1 MTALLKAINY
11 CYWRP
16 LCSCSPF
23 SRFKAS
29 FYLTKTDTLL
39 CLHSRL
45 FSALQSG
52 SSMEVVTVACQGS
65 GTQDSVAVRSENKS
79 YSYKQLISSAWS
91 ISGLLCSG
99 DSNTSKASS
108 HESPSAT
115 TDGAQGVGHLRG
127 ARIGIVAKPSA
138 EFVAGIL
145 GTWLGGGVAVP
156 LALSY
161 PEAELLHVMN
171 DSDISMILSTEDHQQ
186 LMENLAT
193 KCAAQFSLIPPVA
206 SSSTQTSAGGHLQAG
221 EVDADRIFHRNGKQ
235 SSEDPALIVYTSGTT
250 GKPKGVVH
258 THKSISAQVQT
269 LAEAWEYSS
278 ADQFLHCLPLHH
290 ILLILYTFLQIL
302 FFKCDRSL
310 PFAIDLMVCLNGSL
324 TCNVHV
330 HGLFNAL
337 LAPLYA
343 GSTVEFMPKF
353 SVRGIWQRWREAYP
367 QNGIKADDSITVF
380 TGVPTMYTRLI
391 QAHEA
396 MDPELK
402 AASAYAAKQLRL
414 MMCGSSALPVPV
426 MQQWETISGH
436 RLLER
441 YGMTEF
447 VMAISNP
454 FRGERKAGTVG
465 KPFPGVEVRI
475 VAEEDSKSDAM
486 GVGELCVRSPSLFKE
501 YWKLP
506 EVTKESFTND
516 GFFKTGDAGTVDK
529 DGYCIILGR
538 TSADIMKV
546 GGYKLSALEIESILL
561 EHPAVEEC
569 CVLGLPDKD
578 YGEIVC
584 AIVVPNVEAKRKN
597 EEEQRPAISLE
608 ELCSRAKHKLAPY
621 KLPKRLLVWDSLPR
635 NAMGKELKKVLASD
649 QKI

>member
-1 MTALLKAINY
+1 MSSTTPPLFKVINY
-11 CYWRP
+11 
-16 LCSCSPF
+16 F
-23 SRFKAS
+23 SRSLFS
-29 FYLTKTDTLL
+29 YSSHSSPSRFIYLARTNPLL
-39 CLHSRL
+39 CLSHSRL
-45 FSALQSG
+45 LSSLQSG
-52 SSMEVVTVACQGS
+52 SSMEVVEVPSHGS
-65 GTQDSVAVRSENKS
+65 GTQDSIAVRSDNRS
-79 YSYKQLISSAWS
+79 YSYNQLISSARS
-91 ISGLLCSG
+91 ISGLLCNG
-99 DSNTSKASS
+99 DLNTSKAK
-108 HESPSAT
+108 P
-115 TDGAQGVGHLRG
+115 DGARGLGHLRG

-145 GTWLGGGVAVP
+145 GTWLSGGVAVP

-171 DSDISMILSTEDHQQ
+171 DSDISMVLSTEDHHQ
-186 LMENLAT
+186 LMENIAA
-193 KCAAQFSLIPPVA
+193 KCAAQLSLIPPVP
-206 SSSTQTSAGGHLQAG
+206 SSSTSHASADSHLQAG
-221 EVDADRIFHRNGKQ
+221 EVDADTIFHRNGKQ
-235 SSEDPALIVYTSGTT
+235 SSEDPALIIYTSGTT

-258 THKSISAQVQT
+258 THSSISAQVQT
-269 LAEAWEYSS
+269 LADSWEYSS
-278 ADQFLHCLPLHH
+278 ADQFLHCLPLH
-290 ILLILYTFLQIL
+290 
-302 FFKCDRSL
+302 
-310 PFAIDLMVCLNGSL
+310 
-324 TCNVHV
+324 HV

-367 QNGIKADDSITVF
+367 KNGIKADDGITVF

-396 MDPELK
+396 MDAELK

-426 MQQWETISGH
+426 MQQWETITGH

-465 KPFPGVEVRI
+465 KPFPGVEVKI
-475 VAEEDSKSDAM
+475 IAEDDSKTDTT

-506 EVTKESFTND
+506 EVTRESFTND
-516 GFFKTGDAGTVDK
+516 GFFKTGDAGTVDN
-529 DGYCIILGR
+529 DGYYIILGR

-561 EHPAVEEC
+561 EHPSVEEC

-584 AIVVPNVEAKRKN
+584 AIVVPDEEAKRKQ
-597 EEEQRPAISLE
+597 EEEKRPAISLE
-608 ELCSRAKHKLAPY
+608 ELCSGAKHKLAPY
-621 KLPKRLLVWDSLPR
+621 KLPTRLFVWDSLPR
-635 NAMGKELKKVLASD
+635 NAMGKVNKKELKKVLASD
-649 QKI
+649 HQI